1 MTEIVAGSNMTLTGA
16 HPRLTVY
23 EKVAGQPS
31 YTAQYNVDT
40 PGGYLTRVSQLLSGG
55 LSAQYYDN
63 QFLWGTPV
71 LERVDPQV
79 SDVGKDVTHHLV
91 SYTCLSIF
99 INLFTHNR

>member
-1 MTEIVAGSNMTLTGA
+1 MTLTGA

-55 LSAQYYDN
+55 LSAQYFDN

-79 SDVGKDVTHHLV
+79 SDVWIDMTHHL
-91 SYTCLSIF
+91 LLHIF
-99 INLFTHNR
+99 IHRYQMFTTMHTRNQPNQ

>member
-16 HPRLTVY
+16 RPRLTVY
-23 EKVAGQPS
+23 EKVPGQPS

-40 PGGYLTRVSQLLSGG
+40 PGGYLTRVLQLLSGG

-79 SDVGKDVTHHLV
+79 IDQRLTRRPCPY
-91 SYTCLSIF
+91 YTS
-99 INLFTHNR
+99 